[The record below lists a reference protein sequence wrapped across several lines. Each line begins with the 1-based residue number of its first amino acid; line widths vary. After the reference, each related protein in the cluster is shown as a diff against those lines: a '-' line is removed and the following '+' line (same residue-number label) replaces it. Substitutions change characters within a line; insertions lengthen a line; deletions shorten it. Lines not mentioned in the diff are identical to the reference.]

1 MEDEESMRKKQL
13 EQMTFRDKMF
23 DIIIPCG
30 SRRRTLFNICHQV
43 LTHPKQIIHYL
54 HPYKIKRVFYYLF
67 HDGLR
72 GVNKVL
78 EDRMLMGSDLK
89 LSLTIRKRIQS
100 DCINSYPSII
110 FPHTERPQ
118 VSIIIPVHNQFEY
131 TYACL
136 RSIFEHTE
144 GVAYEIIIADD
155 CSLDL
160 TRNITEIVKGIQVV
174 KTKRQSYFL
183 RNCNHAAGYAKGEYL
198 LFLNNDT
205 QVQKNWLPPL
215 VALLERDG
223 KIGMTGS
230 CLVYPDGKL
239 QEAGGILW
247 DDGSAWNYGNGHNP
261 ALPEYRYVKEVDY
274 ISGAAIMIRKSLW
287 DDVGGFDERFMPAY
301 CEDSD
306 LAFTVRQKGYKVV
319 YQPSSI
325 VVHFEGISNGTRLDT
340 GIKAYQVEN
349 QQKFF
354 EKWKEVLKSNHLP
367 NGQTPFVA
375 RDRGQLRKR
384 ILIIDHRVPMYDR
397 DAGART
403 VIMYTKLFL
412 ELGMH
417 VTFLPND
424 FFPFQPYTSELEQM
438 GVEVLYG
445 NYFVEHCK
453 DWLID
458 NSKYFDYIYTNR
470 PQVSM
475 EYIDL
480 LKKYTKA
487 KIIYY
492 GHDLHYLREQRQ
504 YELEHNEELLKSS
517 NRWKK
522 IEFELIR
529 KSDVIYAVGEY
540 EATVIKKEF
549 PEKTIRSV
557 PAYIYDEIPEER
569 VPILQG
575 RKNLLFVGG
584 FGHPPNI
591 DAVLWFGKHIF
602 PEILK
607 VYTDIIW
614 YIVGAKATDEIK
626 KMENGHIKLLGYVS
640 DEELRNLYRT
650 CRLVVIPLRYGAGV
664 KGKVVECMYYQAPFI
679 TTPIGAEGLGITGD
693 EFAIVDAD
701 SMMAGAIVDLYGNDE
716 KLMEIMQACRPYI
729 NSHFTRKQA
738 LEAVLSDIQVGSI
751 VPSRW
756 RDG

>member
-1 MEDEESMRKKQL
+1 MEDKESVQKKQL
-13 EQMTFRDKMF
+13 KQLTFENKMF
-23 DIIIPCG
+23 DIVIPHG
-30 SRRRTLFNICHQV
+30 SKRRVLYNICHQV

-54 HPYKIKRVFYYLF
+54 RPYKIKRAFYYLF

-72 GVNKVL
+72 GVNNVL

-89 LSLTIRKRIQS
+89 LNLIIRKRIQS
-100 DCINSYPSII
+100 ENISSYPSIT
-110 FPHTERPQ
+110 FQVTENPL
-118 VSIIIPVHNQFEY
+118 VSIVIPVYNQFEY

-144 GVAYEIIIADD
+144 GVPYEIIIADD
-155 CSLDL
+155 CSSDL
-160 TRNITEIVKGIQVV
+160 TKNITEIVKGIYVV
-174 KTKRQSYFL
+174 KTERQSYFL
-183 RNCNHAAGYAKGEYL
+183 RNCNHAARYTKGKYI

-205 QVQKNWLPPL
+205 QVQKNWLSPL
-215 VALLERDG
+215 ATLMDSDE
-223 KIGMTGS
+223 KIGMAGS

-239 QEAGGILW
+239 QEAGGIIW
-247 DDGSAWNYGNGHNP
+247 NDGSAWNYGNGHNP

-274 ISGAAIMIRKSLW
+274 ISGASIMIRRWLW
-287 DDVGGFDERFMPAY
+287 EEIGGFDERFIPAY

-319 YQPSSI
+319 YQPVSI

-349 QQKFF
+349 QKKFY
-354 EKWKEVLKSNHLP
+354 EKWKAVLESNHLP

-384 ILIIDHRVPMYDR
+384 ILVIDHRVPMYDK

-412 ELGMH
+412 ELGMY

-424 FFPFQPYTSELEQM
+424 FFPYQPYTSELEQM

-445 NYFVEHCK
+445 NYFVENCK
-453 DWLID
+453 EWLID
-458 NSKYFDYIYTNR
+458 NSKYFDYVYTNR

-480 LKKYTKA
+480 LKKYSKA

-504 YELEHNEELLKSS
+504 YELEHDEELLKSS
-517 NRWKK
+517 KRWKK
-522 IEFELIR
+522 IEFELIC
-529 KSDVIYAVGEY
+529 KADIIYAVGEY
-540 EATVIKKEF
+540 EAAVIKREF
-549 PEKTIRSV
+549 PMKNIRCV
-557 PAYIYDEIPEER
+557 PAYIYDAIPEDREP
-569 VPILQG
+569 VLKG

-591 DAVLWFGKHIF
+591 DAVLWFGKRIF
-602 PEILK
+602 PEVLK
-607 VYTDIIW
+607 VYPDIMW

-626 KMENGHIKLLGYVS
+626 ELENEHIRLLGYVS
-640 DEELRNLYRT
+640 DEELRDLYRT
-650 CRLVVIPLRYGAGV
+650 CRLVVVPLRYGAGV
-664 KGKVVECMYYQAPFI
+664 KGKVVECMYHQAPFI
-679 TTPIGAEGLGITGD
+679 TTPIGAEGLGMAED
-693 EFAIVDAD
+693 EFAIVDANY
-701 SMMAGAIVDLYGNDE
+701 MMAEAIVDLYANDE
-716 KLMEIMQACRPYI
+716 KLMKIMRACRPYI
-729 NSHFTRKQA
+729 NSHFTKRQA
-738 LEAVLSDIQVGSI
+738 LEAVLSDIEVSKI
-751 VPSRW
+751 N
-756 RDG
+756 

>member
-1 MEDEESMRKKQL
+1 MEDEESVQKKQL
-13 EQMTFRDKMF
+13 KQLTFENKMF
-23 DIIIPCG
+23 DIVIPHG
-30 SRRRTLFNICHQV
+30 SKRRVLYNICHQV
-43 LTHPKQIIHYL
+43 LTHPKQIMHYL
-54 HPYKIKRVFYYLF
+54 RPYKIKRAFYYLF

-72 GVNKVL
+72 GVNNVL

-89 LSLTIRKRIQS
+89 LNLIIRKRIQS
-100 DCINSYPSII
+100 ENISSYPLII
-110 FPHTERPQ
+110 FQVTENPL
-118 VSIIIPVHNQFEY
+118 VSIVIPVYNQFEY

-144 GVAYEIIIADD
+144 GVPYEIIIADD
-155 CSLDL
+155 CSSDL
-160 TRNITEIVKGIQVV
+160 TKNITEIVKGIYVV
-174 KTKRQSYFL
+174 KTEKQSYFL
-183 RNCNHAAGYAKGEYL
+183 RNCNHAARYTKGKYI

-205 QVQKNWLPPL
+205 QVQKNWLSPL
-215 VALLERDG
+215 VTLMDSDE
-223 KIGMTGS
+223 KIGMAGS

-239 QEAGGILW
+239 QEAGGIIW
-247 DDGSAWNYGNGHNP
+247 NDGSAWNYGNGHNP

-274 ISGAAIMIRKSLW
+274 ISGASIMIRRWLW
-287 DDVGGFDERFMPAY
+287 DEICGFDERFIPAY

-319 YQPSSI
+319 YQPASI

-349 QQKFF
+349 QKKFY
-354 EKWKEVLKSNHLP
+354 EKWKAVLESNHLP

-384 ILIIDHRVPMYDR
+384 ILVIDHRVPMYDK

-412 ELGMH
+412 ELGMY

-424 FFPFQPYTSELEQM
+424 FFPYQPYTSELEQM

-445 NYFVEHCK
+445 NYFVENCK
-453 DWLID
+453 EWLID
-458 NSKYFDYIYTNR
+458 NSKYFDYVYTNR

-480 LKKYTKA
+480 LKKYSKA

-504 YELEHNEELLKSS
+504 YELEHDEELLKSS
-517 NRWKK
+517 KRWKK
-522 IEFELIR
+522 IEFELIC
-529 KSDVIYAVGEY
+529 KADIIYAVGEY
-540 EATVIKKEF
+540 EAAVIKREF
-549 PEKTIRSV
+549 PKKNIRCV
-557 PAYIYDEIPEER
+557 PAYIYDAIPEDREP
-569 VPILQG
+569 VLKG

-591 DAVLWFGKHIF
+591 DAVLWFGKRIF
-602 PEILK
+602 PKVLK
-607 VYTDIIW
+607 VYPDIMW

-626 KMENGHIKLLGYVS
+626 ELENEHIRLLGYVS
-640 DEELRNLYRT
+640 DEELRDLYRT
-650 CRLVVIPLRYGAGV
+650 CRLVVVPLRYGAGV
-664 KGKVVECMYYQAPFI
+664 KGKVVECMYHQAPFI
-679 TTPIGAEGLGITGD
+679 TTPIGAEGLGMAED

-701 SMMAGAIVDLYGNDE
+701 YMMAEAIVDLYANDE
-716 KLMEIMQACRPYI
+716 KLMKIMRACRPYL
-729 NSHFTRKQA
+729 NSHFTKRQA
-738 LEAVLSDIQVGSI
+738 LEVVLSDIEVSKI
-751 VPSRW
+751 N
-756 RDG
+756 